1 VSGKYLAPAAE
12 SSAELR
18 EQGSVFLAS
27 LRPVASEAEAKSSL
41 AAVAAL
47 YADATHHC
55 WASRLGPEP
64 ARERAVDGGEPRG
77 TAGPPILRALRG
89 AGLSDVL
96 VVVSRWFGGVK
107 LGKGGL
113 ARAYAGAAQ
122 AAIAATPTVERAP
135 TVEIE
140 VEAAYELVGAVKRL
154 VRPPQIE
161 LLAEDYG
168 ATARLVLRAWR
179 EREAEL
185 RSALAELL
193 PRVAVDGRVDGR

>member
-1 VSGKYLAPAAE
+1 VSRYLAPAVE

-18 EQGSVFLAS
+18 EQGSVFLAN
-27 LRPVASEAEAKSSL
+27 LRPVASEAEVKSGL
-41 AAVAAL
+41 AAAAAL

-77 TAGPPILRALRG
+77 TAGEPILRALRG

-135 TVEIE
+135 IVEIE

-168 ATARLVLRAWR
+168 ATARLVLRVWR
-179 EREAEL
+179 EREVEL

-193 PRVAVDGRVDGR
+193 PRVAVDGRVHGR

>member
-1 VSGKYLAPAAE
+1 VRYLAPAAE

-18 EQGSVFLAS
+18 EQGSVFLAT
-27 LRPVASEAEAKSSL
+27 LRPAVSEAEVKTGL

-47 YADATHHC
+47 HADATHHC
-55 WASRLGPEP
+55 WASRLGEP
-64 ARERAVDGGEPRG
+64 ARERSADGGEPRG

-122 AAIAATPTVERAP
+122 AAIATAPTVERAP

-140 VEAAYELVGAVKRL
+140 VEAAYELIGAVKRL
-154 VRPPQIE
+154 VRPPQVE

-185 RSALAELL
+185 RSALAELS